1 MEIDKNGPSSIG
13 YSSKILF
20 QQKQGALRNN
30 ARNLYVWGLQIF
42 MTCELDLEQGL
53 NIDNR
58 NPAIIKL
65 NDKDEIHPDDGFI
78 IKGFSSQEDYVIA
91 QSDSS
96 LVSGGPFYHYLIL
109 EDANQQNPSNMIACY
124 FKFNATIRN
133 YTCLYINEGFSFQ
146 SGLRGHKPQI
156 SQASFIAQR
165 DQITYLVLINFGDKE
180 MVKKQLQVYNDKSL
194 KMVSAFDRDQ
204 TKTLFFGV
212 GFLTKEFSFQGS
224 TTSPYSTYTSGF
236 ILEHQSS
243 TCYLNSLK
251 SLNYKITTTPLQIFS
266 TLTIV
271 DPADSTYANKFTK
284 FALTSCIKPGSI
296 FFPTTQYYDY
306 YISQT
311 SLNTSAPYNITT
323 ENIFFDG
330 TQCPNDSFT
339 FHEVLIQP
347 LKSAVFYTTTPTKF
361 IYEVQL
367 YDSDINKTFNVTQTY
382 TVQTSSGSKNVIYK
396 YALNIHKK
404 ISICNDDFKRLS
416 QEWLDWANFAMKQYV
431 QKDYRI
437 NPQEKLTINLADEF
451 KLDLLEKIC
460 TFKIIFIVDPMYN
473 DYFTFS
479 EYSLVFSTDNLDL
492 INETIVFN
500 LELVGVN
507 SVSTQDQMIALPE
520 MKQSIPT
527 QQKVEN
533 QNHLLIYQIMSN
545 LQQRQPKLMTLKILE
560 FICFKQFVKINWT
573 WDTITATFNKEENAY
588 SESIF
593 RLNVKYPEE
602 INYKRFGI
610 NITELLNQ
618 TKPQQVQIKPLKK
631 SKNYYEVTLKIVQIK
646 VTGEMRLGYN
656 RNIQK
661 LNEYLAYFQQSRNY
675 IYANNGIS
683 LSLSIDIFIFSN
695 LLLNLF
701 LSTSLQYLWGMIN
714 QIQIITHLPL
724 NNINIPA
731 NAKYFFTIFI
741 GICNFDI
748 LPSDYL
754 LSLLIDIS
762 EESDGFNSNF
772 IDMDIFK
779 NIKTKQTQEFNSI
792 KL

>member
-212 GFLTKEFSFQGS
+212 GFLTQEFSFQGS

-243 TCYLNSLK
+243 TCYLNSLQ
-251 SLNYKITTTPLQIFS
+251 SLNYKITTTPLQPFS
-266 TLTIV
+266 SLSIV
-271 DPADSTYANKFTK
+271 DPAASIYANKFTK
-284 FALTSCIKPGSI
+284 FALVQLTSANIIVPTPTSFDIYNFLDFYNAQTSCIKPGSI

-330 TQCPNDSFT
+330 TKCPNDSFT
-339 FHEVLIQP
+339 FQDVLIQP
-347 LKSAVFYTTTPTKF
+347 LKGAVYDTTTPTKL
-361 IYEVQL
+361 IYEVL
-367 YDSDINKTFNVTQTY
+367 LFDSDINKTFNVTQTY
-382 TVQTSSGSKNVIYK
+382 TLSTSI
-396 YALNIHKK
+396 
-404 ISICNDDFKRLS
+404 
-416 QEWLDWANFAMKQYV
+416 
-431 QKDYRI
+431 
-437 NPQEKLTINLADEF
+437 
-451 KLDLLEKIC
+451 
-460 TFKIIFIVDPMYN
+460 
-473 DYFTFS
+473 
-479 EYSLVFSTDNLDL
+479 FSTDNLDL

-500 LELVGVN
+500 LELVGYDPETRLVD
-507 SVSTQDQMIALPE
+507 QDAPYFFNNM
-520 MKQSIPT
+520 SIT
-527 QQKVEN
+527 INGCDFRKLQLGLKDTYYYIIGDSQLDIYESEFSQYSKLDECIQQQE
-533 QNHLLIYQIMSN
+533 IEYSY
-545 LQQRQPKLMTLKILE
+545 TLTSGE
-560 FICFKQFVKINWT
+560 PKQFIEILNYAYPSIT
-573 WDTITATFNKEENAY
+573 IAQTYDTEDIGIYMFQIICQDKLDMGYYY
-588 SESIF
+588 S
-593 RLNVKYPEE
+593 
-602 INYKRFGI
+602 
-610 NITELLNQ
+610 
-618 TKPQQVQIKPLKK
+618 
-631 SKNYYEVTLKIVQIK
+631 
-646 VTGEMRLGYN
+646 
-656 RNIQK
+656 NIQ
-661 LNEYLAYFQQSRNY
+661 Q
-675 IYANNGIS
+675 
-683 LSLSIDIFIFSN
+683 
-695 LLLNLF
+695 
-701 LSTSLQYLWGMIN
+701 
-714 QIQIITHLPL
+714 
-724 NNINIPA
+724 
-731 NAKYFFTIFI
+731 
-741 GICNFDI
+741 
-748 LPSDYL
+748 
-754 LSLLIDIS
+754 
-762 EESDGFNSNF
+762 
-772 IDMDIFK
+772 
-779 NIKTKQTQEFNSI
+779 
-792 KL
+792 